1 MLSLAELR
9 QEFKKID
16 TENIQLRRQNST
28 LRADVDRKDPSTII
42 KVEAF
47 SQADD
52 NERLALRQQIN
63 EYISRIDQLLES
75 K

>member
-28 LRADVDRKDPSTII
+28 LRADVDRKDPSAIK